1 MKRIKYI
8 CILLAGCVLTGCAGG
23 SVGYTAAPPDAN
35 STAPVPPALPSAVIT
50 AAPPSSTPQAQG
62 VVYYN
67 TQYGFSFAL
76 PDSWQDFSIV
86 DSRWEGL
93 AATGEQ
99 AGKIV
104 EEGPELIIRHPLWT
118 AENPRQDIPILIFTL
133 DQWDALQKE
142 AFHLGAAP
150 IGPSELNRNSRY
162 VFALPARYN
171 FAFPTGYEE
180 VETILKGQPLK
191 PVEPIGFGGYASLA
205 ILVHG

>member
-1 MKRIKYI
+1 
-8 CILLAGCVLTGCAGG
+8 
-23 SVGYTAAPPDAN
+23 
-35 STAPVPPALPSAVIT
+35 
-50 AAPPSSTPQAQG
+50 

-93 AATGEQ
+93 AVSGDQ

-104 EEGPELIIRHPLWT
+104 EEGPELAIRHPLWT

-133 DQWDALQKE
+133 EQWDALQKE
-142 AFHLGAAP
+142 TFHIGAAP
-150 IGPSELNRNSRY
+150 IGPSELGRNTRY

-171 FAFPTGYEE
+171 FAYPAGYEE

-191 PVEPIGFGGYASLA
+191 PVEPISAGGYAS
-205 ILVHG
+205 INVFVHG